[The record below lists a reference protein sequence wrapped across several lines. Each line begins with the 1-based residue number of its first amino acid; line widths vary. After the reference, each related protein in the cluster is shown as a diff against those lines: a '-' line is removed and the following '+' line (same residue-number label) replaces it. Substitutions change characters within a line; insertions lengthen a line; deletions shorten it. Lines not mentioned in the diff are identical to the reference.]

1 MAIKI
6 SNQTVIYDDEVFRVG
21 SGTTAGRPASPSLG
35 MFRYNTDLDSFE
47 GYDGSLWGK
56 IGGGFEVTN
65 DTTTDS
71 TYYPVFVDSTTGE
84 PTQTSVSSDKLN
96 FNPSTG
102 NFSATQFTS
111 LSDATQKTNVRPI
124 ENSIELTKQLEG
136 VRFDWIDN
144 NKPSVGV
151 IAQEIEKVLP
161 ELVVNVSGPEPF
173 YRLKTVNYDGLIAV
187 LIEAIK
193 EQQVRIENLEKKI
206 NG

>member
-21 SGTTAGRPASPSLG
+21 SGTNAERPETPSLG

-47 GYDGSLWGK
+47 GYDGTEWGK

-65 DTTTDS
+65 DTSTDS

-84 PTQTSVSSDKLN
+84 PTQTSISSDKLN
-96 FNPSTG
+96 FNPSSG

-111 LSDATQKTNVRPI
+111 LSDASKKTNVRPI

-136 VRFDWIDN
+136 VRFDWIEN
-144 NKPSVGV
+144 NKPSLGL
-151 IAQEIEKVLP
+151 IAQEVEKILP
-161 ELVVNVSGPEPF
+161 ELVVTNTDGTKSVSYG
-173 YRLKTVNYDGLIAV
+173 NIIGV